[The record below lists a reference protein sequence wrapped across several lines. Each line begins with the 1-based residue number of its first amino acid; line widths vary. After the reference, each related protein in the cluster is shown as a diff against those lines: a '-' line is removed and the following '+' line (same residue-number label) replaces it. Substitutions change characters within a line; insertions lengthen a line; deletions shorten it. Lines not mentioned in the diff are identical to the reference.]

1 MQLFTH
7 SQSANTACLRT
18 QLSKIMVTDTQ
29 PGGVNSVSYLFWGK
43 NAQNDKTPLDIPSK
57 QVESQVQNDA
67 VNAKKN

>member
-1 MQLFTH
+1 
-7 SQSANTACLRT
+7 
-18 QLSKIMVTDTQ
+18 MVTDTQ